1 LITTTDT
8 GYIRKSRRFPQFRPI
23 LLDAIIM
30 AVSAGLFLMPGS
42 AQAQVDLPPLELEVR
57 TIEGPSASYR
67 PDTAPEDAWRALE
80 SDQTLSRG
88 DHIRTGDET
97 TVTLRVPGISL
108 FKVTPGTRMQLQ
120 NLSRSTEQRG
130 LLTTE
135 EVTVNDI
142 EIETE
147 EGQVQNAVREH
158 EGVATEYDLK
168 TPNAVAGV
176 RGTDFQ
182 CEVTDFGR
190 TECAV
195 GQGEVRFASRANP
208 DQAVTL
214 QAGQKSGIGPDET
227 TPSAPEN
234 VSDTEAQQLDE
245 VAEASRQALALPP
258 TIESLQLNG
267 TAFQDS
273 IRIQYTEPTEL
284 TLSGQARTQAEGT
297 SLESVT
303 VSVDGTPVSVEGT
316 EEWTLTR
323 TPAVPEEGSERT
335 ATIEITAS
343 DANDNSITRTV
354 TVTLVNPE
362 QQGEAPDEIPP
373 ENYEEG
379 NVPVEVTTVAGRA
392 VDNLEFPYHAYQG
405 DATSQGLMIEGTASG
420 EATLEGVAYSL
431 DGGNEWQLATGSEN
445 WQVPLPSGQS
455 GEYTVEVV
463 AWTTDGVIGEPVEIG
478 PIEYEAISYSQEVRN
493 VFTEFWSEFEN
504 ENVNNLISLTSDDFI
519 IEFADGF
526 QEDRSQF
533 ENAISNN
540 FFPDVSNFRVD
551 YTINQVFGT
560 PNGGELVVNRLEWE
574 GRFDDDSDGQDAG
587 MTQTSQSVRSF
598 ESFPNGDYK
607 FIREP
612 NGSYR
617 ILSVTDFSLAIF
629 VGANSQEIGIL
640 QDGYGLFSLNPAIQ
654 NVGNPSTAAFAGQ
667 IIIGLDGTG
676 FDLSADTEAR
686 LFVNNGN
693 YINCSGCT
701 PESADYPVV
710 AGGITQLNASR
721 FEDITRIPE
730 IGGGRYQDFV
740 KALPGNFYAVN
751 VRNSS
756 GFAFTYIIHVIATS
770 PGVSAEVE
778 IIKGVARD
786 DGKAVTNFRGANPLD

>member
-1 LITTTDT
+1 LEQRSTADF
-8 GYIRKSRRFPQFRPI
+8 GFS
-23 LLDAIIM
+23 
-30 AVSAGLFLMPGS
+30 AVVYLSLFLFAVTGIGTP
-42 AQAQVDLPPLELEVR
+42 AHAQVDFPPLELEVR

-67 PDTAPEDAWRALE
+67 PDTAPSDAWRPLE
-80 SDQTLSRG
+80 TDRTLSRG

-108 FKVTPGTRMQLQ
+108 FTVTPGTRMQLQ

-195 GQGEVRFASRANP
+195 GQGEVRFASRADP
-208 DQAVTL
+208 EQSVTL
-214 QAGQKSGIGPDET
+214 QAGQKSGIGPEET
-227 TPSAPEN
+227 TPSDPEN
-234 VSDTEAQQLDE
+234 VSDTEARQLDE
-245 VAEASRQALALPP
+245 VAQASQQALALPP

-267 TAFQDS
+267 TSFQDS

-297 SLESVT
+297 SIESVT

-316 EEWTLTR
+316 EQWSITR

-335 ATIEITAS
+335 ATIEITAT

-379 NVPVEVTTVAGRA
+379 NVPVEVTMVAGRS

-431 DGGNEWQLATGSEN
+431 DGGNSWELATGSEN

-478 PIEYEAISYSQEVRN
+478 PIEYEAISYNQAIRQLFQSFWQEFGN
-493 VFTEFWSEFEN
+493 ENTSDALNFASSEFVVEPSN
-504 ENVNNLISLTSDDFI
+504 GRVM
-519 IEFADGF
+519 
-526 QEDRSQF
+526 DRSQF
-533 ENAISNN
+533 ENFLNEG
-540 FFPDVSNFRVD
+540 FYPDVTNLRVD

-560 PNGGELVVNRLEWE
+560 PNGGEISVGRLEWRGGLTIE
-574 GRFDDDSDGQDAG
+574 VQQSGGSIG
-587 MTQTSQSVRSF
+587 QTSSF
-598 ESFPNGDYK
+598 
-607 FIREP
+607 
-612 NGSYR
+612 
-617 ILSVTDFSLAIF
+617 
-629 VGANSQEIGIL
+629 
-640 QDGYGLFSLNPAIQ
+640 
-654 NVGNPSTAAFAGQ
+654 ST
-667 IIIGLDGTG
+667 
-676 FDLSADTEAR
+676 SAP
-686 LFVNNGN
+686 FVN
-693 YINCSGCT
+693 
-701 PESADYPVV
+701 
-710 AGGITQLNASR
+710 Q
-721 FEDITRIPE
+721 F
-730 IGGGRYQDFV
+730 GGRYQFNREEDGQYRLRSFEDVILAPFVGVDSNKFEQLSGGMSVVDNFGIIGAFGGIQNMIDPTINVLAGNVIVGLDGADYSLSPDSRAQIYTNNNNHGICPYCTEPPIVRGGVAKLGASSFSDIQSIPDLGSNQLQDKVAVDPGDFV
-740 KALPGNFYAVN
+740 AVN
-751 VRNSS
+751 VEESS
-756 GFAFTYIIHVIATS
+756 GRRISFVIEV
-770 PGVSAEVE
+770 VSYNALNDMKIRIVQPL
-778 IIKGVARD
+778 GPQG
-786 DGKAVTNFRGANPLD
+786 DGAITDFRGANPFNN